1 MNGGENSVHSVSI
14 QQQKHAELTGISE
27 VESFH
32 ETEIDL
38 LYVNGAIAVEGE
50 NLKIESFSVESGK
63 ISIDGKITGIFYY
76 EKNNRSSSGRIGL
89 FARRPKQ

>member
-1 MNGGENSVHSVSI
+1 MNGGENSVHSVWI

-76 EKNNRSSSGRIGL
+76 AKNSRSPGRIGL
-89 FARRPKQ
+89 FARRAKQ

>member
-1 MNGGENSVHSVSI
+1 MNGGTAAHSVAI
-14 QQQKHAELTGISE
+14 QNCMHAELTGISE

-38 LYVNGAIAVEGE
+38 LFANGAISIEGE

-63 ISIDGKITGIFYY
+63 ISIDGKITGVYYY
-76 EKNNRSSSGRIGL
+76 EKTGKSPKERGGL
-89 FARRPKQ
+89 FARRIKQ

>member
-1 MNGGENSVHSVSI
+1 MNSGASVHSVAI
-14 QQQKHAELTGISE
+14 QNCMHAELTGISE

-38 LYVNGAIAVEGE
+38 LFENGAVSIEGE

-63 ISIDGKITGIFYY
+63 ISIDGKITGVYYY
-76 EKNNRSSSGRIGL
+76 EKTGKTQKDRGGL
-89 FARRPKQ
+89 FSRRTKQ